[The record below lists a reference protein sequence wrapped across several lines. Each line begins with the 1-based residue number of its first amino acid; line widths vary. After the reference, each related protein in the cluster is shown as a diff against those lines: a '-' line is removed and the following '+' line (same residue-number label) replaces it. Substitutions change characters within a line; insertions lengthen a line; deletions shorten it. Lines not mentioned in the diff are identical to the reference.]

1 MNIDSNFSDNNNTL
15 IIHHYMDYLN
25 LIIQKDIIDTNTI
38 DSNNMAII
46 EYYKNRIIPESEY
59 FDSYAYIKNMNEN
72 VIDNDYIYHFNKYM
86 KMILSNEF
94 RIEIINYNKTY
105 DSIIN
110 FITTYYK
117 ERIKINSK
125 YFDPYTYVNDS
136 NKNMLVHFSEDEFEQ
151 TSDSS
156 EDESEQTSDS
166 SEDESDNDIKQLIN
180 KSNNLQKDEYL
191 DEFNETVN
199 NENILLYKKS
209 KMYIERLEMFLDLND
224 YY

>member
-136 NKNMLVHFSEDEFEQ
+136 NKNMLVHFSEDESEQ